1 MFMVKLF
8 LHIKKK
14 LIQAPGTSMLSQRG
28 AEKQML
34 RGIHGYLG
42 SIPRHLI
49 RDNHGDHH
57 APKLLSVTPELP
69 NLFLSFNLSSQQQ
82 LHFGGGGGLHTRA
95 PTSRVSIG
103 LTTSA
108 GSPLFIYLIGQT
120 PLQSLECRGDIFP
133 EVRHVSLK
141 PFGIHYLYRDKKRKH
156 TNDGHY

>member
-1 MFMVKLF
+1 MVTSE
-8 LHIKKK
+8 
-14 LIQAPGTSMLSQRG
+14 ASRGTSSEITTGTTMPPNSCRLPRSCRTSSCPLTY
-28 AEKQML
+28 L
-34 RGIHGYLG
+34 R
-42 SIPRHLI
+42 
-49 RDNHGDHH
+49 
-57 APKLLSVTPELP
+57 
-69 NLFLSFNLSSQQQ
+69 SSNCI
-82 LHFGGGGGLHTRA
+82 LEGGGLHTRA